1 MSRPAR
7 HYGSTALRQN
17 ASGEAPRLN
26 AATRVRARGGLHA
39 HGAPDVPARGPA
51 SPRPCHGRRAD
62 PPRRALARR
71 HSRHE
76 KYCARRR
83 RFTFRKHPGRRA
95 VRCRAC
101 DDKRANIFWRLRNK
115 KACKRLPTCIITPR
129 STTRIARA
137 RQTTHISDSHPAR
150 TPSAC
155 AQPPRAQLRARA
167 LGGIAARGIRVIGG
181 GLGDLAPRT
190 LDPRA
195 KPPRSAPSPDAPLP
209 RLHWPSSTRLSFPCS
224 HRPHRHAA
232 SVSRAAAGKPGGMP
246 VVSPVALYHRGR
258 HGRRGARRPCRGR

>member
-1 MSRPAR
+1 MQDQPS
-7 HYGSTALRQN
+7 
-17 ASGEAPRLN
+17 
-26 AATRVRARGGLHA
+26 
-39 HGAPDVPARGPA
+39 
-51 SPRPCHGRRAD
+51 GRRRDLTQPPVCA
-62 PPRRALARR
+62 PAEVCTPMAHPTCPRAAPQAPALATARAPNPRRALARR

-155 AQPPRAQLRARA
+155 AQLPRAQLRARA

-190 LDPRA
+190 LARPARKATTLCTLPRRTSPA
-195 KPPRSAPSPDAPLP
+195 PALAQFDSTELSVFASSTQARRKCFSSGGRQAWRHAHGIAGCALPPWPPRTPPRPSTL
-209 RLHWPSSTRLSFPCS
+209 
-224 HRPHRHAA
+224 
-232 SVSRAAAGKPGGMP
+232 
-246 VVSPVALYHRGR
+246 
-258 HGRRGARRPCRGR
+258 